1 MKYTY
6 QKKAKLVGNVD
17 KGRLWLVNRE
27 DDWIHDQYGE
37 SYIYYGM
44 IHSSAA
50 PFHPLSASIT
60 GYFQDNDTQK
70 WIKVKGGIAFFNPG
84 EIEKSWFNNIE
95 DFIHVEMKTGHYK
108 YYKKKL
114 NS

>member
-17 KGRLWLVNRE
+17 RGKLWLLNRE

-37 SYIYYGM
+37 SYIYYGI

-50 PFHPLSASIT
+50 PFHPLSTSIT
-60 GYFQDNDTQK
+60 GYFHDHDTQK
-70 WIKVKGGIAFFNPG
+70 WIKVKGGIAHFKPG
-84 EIEKSWFNNIE
+84 EVEKSWFDNIE
-95 DFIHVEMKTGHYK
+95 DSLQVKMKTGVYK
-108 YYKKKL
+108 YYKKMNK
-114 NS
+114 